1 MNKNELDLIL
11 QEGEGYTIEFKENVN
26 SDLAKELIAM
36 ANSSGGR
43 IFIGIHD
50 SGKVTGIVVT
60 NALIS
65 QIQDMA
71 NHCDPAVAIR
81 IETFENILII
91 HVKEGLNKPYRCNK
105 GFYIRTGANSQKM
118 TTREITEFIQAEG
131 KVRFDEILRDD
142 VDINKVFKKEVFD
155 RYLGISKITKTLDDY
170 AILENLGVLAY
181 RNQKPFLNNAG
192 LLFFSDQ
199 LSPHLFYATFTCA
212 LYKGNEKL
220 TILDR
225 KDYTGDLVSNIEDTI
240 LFLQKHL
247 NLRYEIT
254 SMRRK
259 EILEIPEVALR
270 EAVVNAA
277 CHRDYFEKGA
287 NTMVEIFDDRVQ
299 ISNPGGLPKGLTPE
313 KFGTR
318 SISRNPIITSLF
330 HRAGYIEKMGTGINR
345 IKNALKEAGNP
356 EPVFDYDSFFTV
368 TFQRSIKS
376 DAGKLSKEA
385 DQTTE
390 IPLKSS
396 EKMSGEMSVKMSVKS
411 LEKTPKTSVKIS
423 KASVKSSEKTSV
435 KILTHIK
442 QNVFIT
448 IPELAKQ
455 IGVTKRSIE
464 RNIQKLQQDE
474 LLKRVGPDK
483 GGRWEVIESKIK
495 ELRGT

>member
-1 MNKNELDLIL
+1 
-11 QEGEGYTIEFKENVN
+11 
-26 SDLAKELIAM
+26 
-36 ANSSGGR
+36 
-43 IFIGIHD
+43 
-50 SGKVTGIVVT
+50 
-60 NALIS
+60 
-65 QIQDMA
+65 
-71 NHCDPAVAIR
+71 
-81 IETFENILII
+81 
-91 HVKEGLNKPYRCNK
+91 
-105 GFYIRTGANSQKM
+105 M

-142 VDINKVFKKEVFD
+142 VDINKVLSKEVFD
-155 RYLGISKITKTLDDY
+155 SYLGISKITKTLDDY

-199 LSPHLFYATFTCA
+199 LSPHLFYATITCA
-212 LYKGNEKL
+212 LYKGNEKV

-225 KDYTGDLVSNIEDTI
+225 KDFTGDLVSNIEDTI

-287 NTMVEIFDDRVQ
+287 NIMVEIFDDRVQ

-318 SISRNPIITSLF
+318 SISRNPIISSLF

-345 IKNALKEAGNP
+345 IRNALKEAGNP
-356 EPVFDYDSFFTV
+356 EPVFEFDSFFTI

-376 DAGKLSKEA
+376 DAGELIKEA
-385 DQTTE
+385 DQTIE
-390 IPLKSS
+390 IP
-396 EKMSGEMSVKMSVKS
+396 
-411 LEKTPKTSVKIS
+411 I
-423 KASVKSSEKTSV
+423 KSSEKTSGKSSEKTSKTSV
-435 KILTHIK
+435 ITSVKTSKTSGKSSEKIL
-442 QNVFIT
+442 
-448 IPELAKQ
+448 
-455 IGVTKRSIE
+455 
-464 RNIQKLQQDE
+464 E
-474 LLKRVGPDK
+474 LLYLSWRSYLD
-483 GGRWEVIESKIK
+483 
-495 ELRGT
+495 